1 MTRFLAALGLALL
14 PPLGL
19 AATPPVLAGFT
30 DGLRG
35 LDGRFVQRVFDAD
48 GQLTEESQGRV
59 ALAAPRQFRWEYE
72 GDFPQLIVADGD
84 QVWIYDPDLEQ
95 VQVRKQALEEQ
106 HSPLAALVDPAEL
119 DRQFRVTA
127 APSEGGLDWVMLAPK
142 ADDAQI
148 ENARLGFKNGE
159 LARMTL
165 QDALGQTTEIAF
177 QHWRRNPEFAVGTF
191 GFTPPPGVDVVGEM
205 IDSAEVTPI
214 ED

>member
-1 MTRFLAALGLALL
+1 MNRFLAAIGLALL
-14 PPLGL
+14 APLSF
-19 AATPPVLAGFT
+19 AATPPALASFT
-30 DGLRG
+30 EDLRG
-35 LDGRFVQRVFDAD
+35 LDGRFLQRVFDAD
-48 GQLTEESQGRV
+48 GQLTEETQGRV

-84 QVWIYDPDLEQ
+84 HVWIYDPDLEQ

-106 HSPLAALVDPAEL
+106 HSPLAALVDPEEL
-119 DRQFRVTA
+119 ERQFRVTA
-127 APSEGGLDWVMLAPK
+127 APFEAGLDWVVLTPK

-148 ENARLGFKNGE
+148 ESARLGFKGGE

-177 QHWRRNPEFAVGTF
+177 RDWRRNPEFAVGTF
-191 GFTPPPGVDVVGEM
+191 GFTPPAGVDVVGEL

-214 ED
+214 RD